1 MKHVLVT
8 GGAGMLGQTFFDLIA
23 REKIFPSNRFRF
35 TVIDKNIKA
44 IQQLKGIYPDI
55 RFATLDLSS
64 CVGSAELFTRVDV
77 VILMHARIKG
87 RSFDEFHR
95 DNVLA
100 TRAVLSEIGRY
111 NSSFPKVIH
120 ISSSVCMSRI
130 TDWYSSSKT
139 CQEEIVKCF
148 ASEGA
153 GYLILRPTLMY
164 GPFDTKHYGK
174 IISIAKF
181 SHVIPVFSGSDPVR
195 QPLSAVDF
203 CRIVIAGIKL
213 EKTGTFNIS
222 GLETVGFLDCLDR
235 MLTASGVSFIKIPLS
250 KNIFRVLIAL
260 GEFLIPR
267 AVFTAQQFD
276 ALVAGENFPSDD
288 WPKAFGVRPTDL
300 NEGLSEAVNH
310 GK

>member
-23 REKIFPSNRFRF
+23 REKTFPSSRFRF
-35 TVIDKNIKA
+35 TVIDKDIRA
-44 IQQLKGIYPDI
+44 IQQMKAIYPYI
-55 RFATLDLSS
+55 RFEALDLSS
-64 CVGSAELFTRVDV
+64 FEGSAELLAEVDV
-77 VILMHARIKG
+77 LILMHARIKG

-100 TRAVLSEIGRY
+100 TREVLSEIARY
-111 NSSFPKVIH
+111 NSSLPKIIH
-120 ISSSVCMSRI
+120 VSSSVCMSKI
-130 TDWYSSSKT
+130 KDWYSSSKT

-148 ASEGA
+148 ASDSA

-174 IISIAKF
+174 IVSIVKF
-181 SHVIPVFSGSDPVR
+181 SRMIPVFSGSDPVR

-203 CRIVIAGIKL
+203 CRIVISGVKS

-235 MLTASGVSFIKIPLS
+235 MLTASGVPFIKIPLS
-250 KNIFRVLIAL
+250 KNLFRVLVVL

-276 ALVAGENFPSDD
+276 ALVAGEKFPSDD
-288 WPKAFGVRPTDL
+288 WPKAFGVCPTDL
-300 NEGLSEAVNH
+300 NEGLSGAVKH
-310 GK
+310 EK